1 MGHETDAERVAQPEQ
16 DAPAAS
22 TDGEAGAG
30 GAEVVEPEVVEPEVV
45 EPEVV
50 EPEVA
55 EGGAVDPEVVAA
67 GTEDSAGPAPVEPED
82 AEILALRDEVE
93 SLQARLRAVSNAYRE
108 VQEEIQATKDRLHRQ
123 ATAREERRRGEVVST
138 LFDPLQNL
146 RRSIEATRKGASAED
161 TVSGLEIVAGQFM
174 DAFKKL
180 GLEEVPGKGTPFDPN
195 LHEALTTMP
204 VTDPALDEVVID
216 VFDAGYRIGNTLI
229 QPARVIVGRYQAP
242 ETAEA

>member
-1 MGHETDAERVAQPEQ
+1 MGHETDADRVAQPDQ
-16 DAPAAS
+16 DTPAA
-22 TDGEAGAG
+22 GEESEASVAGP
-30 GAEVVEPEVVEPEVV
+30 EVAEPEVAGPEVV

-55 EGGAVDPEVVAA
+55 DGAAVEPEVVAA
-67 GTEDSAGPAPVEPED
+67 GSEDAGPSLVEPED
-82 AEILALRDEVE
+82 AEVLALRDEVA

-123 ATAREERRRGEVVST
+123 ATAREERRRGEVVSA

-146 RRSIEATRKGASAED
+146 RRSIDATRKGASTED
-161 TVSGLEIVAGQFM
+161 TVSGLEIVVGQFM

-204 VTDPALDEVVID
+204 VTDPALDDVVID